1 MAKVHNDEFKREAV
15 RIALT
20 SGQARRQVASDLD
33 VGFSTLAK
41 WIQKSRPG
49 DLPPA
54 VDIDLAKENE
64 RLRKEN
70 RLLTE
75 ESGYVDCQ
83 VARLSSLRTSRGF
96 RAWRIRP
103 VSQRQRYDMVL
114 LAHIREQHH
123 LSLGSYGRPRMTQE
137 LKEIG
142 LMVGHRRVGRLM
154 RNNGIRIVRT
164 CK

>member
-1 MAKVHNDEFKREAV
+1 MSKLHNDEFRREAV

-20 SGQARRQVASDLD
+20 SGQPRRQVASDLG

-54 VDIDLAKENE
+54 ADIDLAKENE

-75 ESGYVDCQ
+75 E
-83 VARLSSLRTSRGF
+83 RE
-96 RAWRIRP
+96 
-103 VSQRQRYDMVL
+103 L
-114 LAHIREQHH
+114 LKKATVFFA
-123 LSLGSYGRPRMTQE
+123 G
-137 LKEIG
+137 LK
-142 LMVGHRRVGRLM
+142 
-154 RNNGIRIVRT
+154 
-164 CK
+164 K